1 MTLNWGNG
9 ILIAILTFVSLMS
22 YLVYQSIHTNYD
34 LVAEDYYKEE
44 LRYQEIIDGSQ
55 RFHDLRSDLSLQV
68 IDNQIQLSFPA
79 EMKGQPLQASLHFYC
94 PTDQHHDKKLIVEIP
109 QTGTIGLPLRTLL
122 PGQYTVKISWQYAQQ
137 YYYTEKSLSL

>member
-1 MTLNWGNG
+1 
-9 ILIAILTFVSLMS
+9 MS

-79 EMKGQPLQASLHFYC
+79 EMKGQPLQANLHFYC
-94 PTDQHHDKKLIVEIP
+94 PTDQRHDKKLIVEIP
-109 QTGTIGLPLRTLL
+109 KTGTIGLPLRTLL
-122 PGQYTVKISWQYAQQ
+122 PGVYTVKISWQYAQQ
-137 YYYTEKSLSL
+137 YYYTEKSLSF